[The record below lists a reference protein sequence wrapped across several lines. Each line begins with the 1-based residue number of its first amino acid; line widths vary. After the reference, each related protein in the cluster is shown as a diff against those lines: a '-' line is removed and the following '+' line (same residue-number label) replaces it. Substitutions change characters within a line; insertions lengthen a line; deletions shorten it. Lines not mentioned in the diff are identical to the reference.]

1 MNGKERKTS
10 PTTIILIVGFAV
22 VLVLIIFAL
31 FSSSPSTF
39 YSSKNTLTVKL
50 WRNTS
55 LKSNSYFD
63 LNFTIIN
70 SYDFPLENVKVW
82 LEGGKLFT
90 IALNPLSNITTL
102 RSYSYISS
110 KANVTYFIGALKV
123 EKIESEMKD
132 VPIIMK
138 VLFEPKISKN
148 FTINVV
154 NNNSLQLYGGIANI
168 GIKEVKKISA
178 SPLSLSFSSD
188 PKNFIFEEGKRNFA
202 PLKILIENSGGGK
215 CIDEI
220 RMRLHSSSNLA
231 CVYNNSK
238 LIAPFET
245 FLLPTN
251 KIEIPCN
258 FTLSYLRGKD
268 FDSIASEIQ
277 LSCSY
282 LEEKTFKFDITP

>member
-1 MNGKERKTS
+1 MNGEEKKTT
-10 PTTIILIVGFAV
+10 PTTIILIVGFAL
-22 VLVLIIFAL
+22 VLALIIFAL
-31 FSSSPSTF
+31 FSSSPSTIQ
-39 YSSKNTLTVKL
+39 SSRSALTVKL
-50 WRNTS
+50 WGNTS

-70 SYDFPLENVKVW
+70 SYDVPLENIKVW
-82 LEGGKLFT
+82 LEGGKLFSM
-90 IALNPLSNITTL
+90 ALNPLSNITTL
-102 RSYSYISS
+102 RSYSYISP
-110 KANVTYFIGALKV
+110 KANVTYFIGALRV
-123 EKIESEMKD
+123 EKVESEMKG

-154 NNNSLQLYGGIANI
+154 NNNSLQLYGGIANM
-168 GIKEVKKISA
+168 GIKELKKISI
-178 SPLSLSFSSD
+178 SPLSVSFSSD
-188 PKNFIFEEGKRNFA
+188 PKNFIFEEGKRSFA

-215 CIDEI
+215 CSDKI
-220 RMRLHSSSNLA
+220 RIRVYSSDNLA
-231 CVYNNSK
+231 CIYNKSK
-238 LIAPFET
+238 LVAPFET
-245 FLLPTN
+245 FLLLTN

-258 FTLSYLRGKD
+258 FTLSYLKEKD